1 MPFFTGKPAFYT
13 SVSADRRRRTR
24 LPCTDSMEPPPSQH
38 PKKKRCISKQ
48 RRSYVQQK
56 DAARGYGM
64 GSSKRE
70 QFYRDRDIEHMAKQH
85 TLAAAQQQLAA
96 QQQQVSVKR
105 DQLMQTSRI
114 KFREADAAKAQANR
128 EWALANSLIT
138 DELGGGKL
146 SRALALETRLVDT
159 GYVDLPAARRA
170 VAAKFAQDGVD
181 SSRLSVLPKGID
193 IWYFDSGGRPSPA
206 KISRVD
212 LDDDQVP
219 YYTII
224 FDNGHERDTERNRIV
239 PM

>member
-1 MPFFTGKPAFYT
+1 
-13 SVSADRRRRTR
+13 
-24 LPCTDSMEPPPSQH
+24 
-38 PKKKRCISKQ
+38 
-48 RRSYVQQK
+48 
-56 DAARGYGM
+56 M

-96 QQQQVSVKR
+96 QQQQLSVKR

-114 KFREADAAKAQANR
+114 KFHEADAAKAQANR

-170 VAAKFAQDGVD
+170 VAAKFAQDDVD

-193 IWYFDSGGRPSPA
+193 VWYFDSGGRPSPA

-219 YYTII
+219 YYTIM